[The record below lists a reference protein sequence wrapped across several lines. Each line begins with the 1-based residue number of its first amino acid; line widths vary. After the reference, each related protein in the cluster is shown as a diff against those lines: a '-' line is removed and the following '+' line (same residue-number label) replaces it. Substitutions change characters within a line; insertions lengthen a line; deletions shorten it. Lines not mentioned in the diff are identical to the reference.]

1 GMEALAEIAPDGPIK
16 WSRSDR
22 LALMSVKLYADGA
35 LGSRGAALLAPYS
48 DAPGNTGLLFSTQAQ
63 MDAKVASAA
72 ARGFQP
78 NVHAIG
84 DAANAQVLDSF
95 ARLTPAQRLALR
107 PRIEHAQVVA
117 LPDLSRFAALNV
129 IASMQPTHATSD
141 MNMAQA
147 RIGAERLK
155 GAYAWAT
162 LLKSRARYAGG
173 SDFPVESP
181 NPFYG
186 LHAAVTRQDGDNA
199 PPGGWIPAEK
209 MSIEQAFAAFTTGA
223 AYANFADGFAG
234 TLTPGKWADFIVIDR
249 DIFTG
254 TPAAIRGTLV
264 EETWLAG
271 KPVFYR
277 H

>member
-1 GMEALAEIAPDGPIK
+1 
-16 WSRSDR
+16 
-22 LALMSVKLYADGA
+22 
-35 LGSRGAALLAPYS
+35 
-48 DAPGNTGLLFSTQAQ
+48 
-63 MDAKVASAA
+63 
-72 ARGFQP
+72 
-78 NVHAIG
+78 
-84 DAANAQVLDSF
+84 
-95 ARLTPAQRLALR
+95 
-107 PRIEHAQVVA
+107 
-117 LPDLSRFAALNV
+117 
-129 IASMQPTHATSD
+129 MQPTHATSD
-141 MNMAQA
+141 MNMAEA

-162 LLKSRARYAGG
+162 LLKSGARYAGG

-186 LHAAVTRQDGDNA
+186 LHAAVTRQDAGNA

-209 MSIEQAFAAFTTGA
+209 MTLEQAFAAFTTGA
-223 AYANFADGFAG
+223 AYANFEERFAG
-234 TLTPGKWADFIVIDR
+234 TLTLGKWADFIIIDR

-254 TPAAIRGTLV
+254 PPAAIRGTLV